1 MSPGS
6 LAAPVDLTLPINFRM
21 ALREATGAQFDPS
34 LAATLSQREGAT
46 RSSWADWKEA
56 LKDQFESSGVL
67 SRGVN
72 LGFDEACGL
81 LRRGTPLVT
90 YVPEMG
96 WLALLDREKG
106 KIRVMRPGGP
116 MEWVN
121 QAEMANSLSA
131 SFGDETPEW
140 VVLETGFFGGAGGA
154 KGGDAQRNGDST
166 GSGSGNEGGPLTNL
180 LRIVHPERS
189 EIIAIILYAAFTG
202 LLTLAI
208 PVAVQQLVN
217 TVAFGGLVQP
227 VVILALLL
235 LAGLVI
241 AGCLYAFQAYLAELL
256 QQRIFVRGC
265 LDLAHRLPR
274 VHQDGFGSK
283 SAPAYVNRF
292 FDLVT
297 VQKSGSKLLLDG
309 SGVILQAAT
318 GLLVLSFYHP
328 LMLALSIFL
337 LGAMV
342 VVAYSFGRGAP
353 GTAIRESY
361 AKYDLAAWMEE
372 LVRHPTTFRTSAGR
386 RRAESKADALVASW
400 VNARRHHYR
409 IVFRQFLAALGL
421 QALVNTGLLA
431 LGGFLVVTG
440 ELTLGQLVASEIIVA
455 SVVASFARL
464 AKQFETYY
472 DLLAAVE
479 KVSDLFDLPLEDPP
493 QGRDVVHE
501 PGSVALGC
509 QEIGLTGPNG
519 PILRDVSFRL
529 EPGERVALVG
539 PSGSGKGQLV
549 DVLAGLRSAD
559 AGYVTLN
566 ERDLR
571 DQSAEATRDTISLIR
586 TPQILPSTLLNNLTI
601 VSTDATLED
610 VENALDQVGLLE
622 EIRRYPNGLQTWVN
636 ETGAPLS
643 RSQAVRLEIARALL
657 SRPAII
663 LVDFQT
669 VDLEDESMQPALNT
683 LLDPAQDWT
692 LLCVTSS
699 GPLTARCD
707 RVLRIE
713 AGEVVEGAIPSARP
727 EEGGAV

>member
-1 MSPGS
+1 
-6 LAAPVDLTLPINFRM
+6 
-21 ALREATGAQFDPS
+21 
-34 LAATLSQREGAT
+34 
-46 RSSWADWKEA
+46 
-56 LKDQFESSGVL
+56 
-67 SRGVN
+67 
-72 LGFDEACGL
+72 
-81 LRRGTPLVT
+81 
-90 YVPEMG
+90 
-96 WLALLDREKG
+96 
-106 KIRVMRPGGP
+106 MRPGRP
-116 MEWVN
+116 TEWVDE
-121 QAEMANSLSA
+121 AVVREAIA
-131 SFGDETPEW
+131 SGLGDETPEW
-140 VVLETGFFGGAGGA
+140 IVLETGFFGSSGGS
-154 KGGDAQRNGDST
+154 KGGDAHRNGT
-166 GSGSGNEGGPLTNL
+166 GEDHGADEGGPLTNL

-189 EIIAIILYAAFTG
+189 EIIAIVLYAAFTG

-227 VVILALLL
+227 VVVLALLL

-297 VQKSGSKLLLDG
+297 VHKSGSKLLLDG

-361 AKYDLAAWMEE
+361 AKYDIAAWMEE

-386 RRAESKADALVASW
+386 RRAEAKADSLVASW
-400 VNARRHHYR
+400 INARRHHYR
-409 IVFRQFLAALGL
+409 IVFRQFVAALGL
-421 QALVNTGLLA
+421 QAVVNTGLLA
-431 LGGFLVVTG
+431 LGGFLVVSC

-472 DLLAAVE
+472 DLLAAVD
-479 KVSDLFDLPLEDPP
+479 KVSDLFALPLEDPP
-493 QGRDVVHE
+493 HGRDVVHE
-501 PGSVALGC
+501 MGSVQLACHDVTLKGEDG
-509 QEIGLTGPNG
+509 EILSGVSLT
-519 PILRDVSFRL
+519 L

-539 PSGSGKGQLV
+539 PSGSGKGQLIE
-549 DVLAGLRSAD
+549 VLAGLRSAD
-559 AGYVTLN
+559 EGYVTLN

-586 TPQILPSTLLNNLTI
+586 TPQILPASILNNLTI
-601 VSTDATLED
+601 VSTEATLEE
-610 VENALDQVGLLE
+610 VEDALERVGLLE
-622 EIRRYPNGLQTWVN
+622 EIRRYPNGLQTWIN

-657 SRPAII
+657 SKPAIV
-663 LVDFQT
+663 LLDFQT
-669 VDLEDESMQPALNT
+669 VDLEDESMRAALDT
-683 LLDPAQDWT
+683 LLDPAQQWT

-699 GPLTARCD
+699 QTVAARCD
-707 RVLRIE
+707 RVLQIE
-713 AGEVVEGAIPSARP
+713 AGVVVERVA
-727 EEGGAV
+727 EGPFGGDES